1 MHKVSLLKVLN
12 FKAIREGE
20 FKFSDYTPLVG
31 YNNAGKSSILEA
43 LNWIIKPSSI
53 PATSFNNPDQP
64 VSVTVMVNGITDAVL
79 EGLAEVHRDR
89 IAAFIENQ
97 QLEFR
102 RTQDSPG
109 QSVSAIVMQIFD
121 PRNNTGWVSPP
132 TGIPAALNALFP
144 EVILVGAMQNAAD
157 DVGKSTSSSTIGKL
171 IKQIVEPVREQY
183 SAQIIAS
190 LTPISEQLSAR
201 GNNKDQALRDVD
213 ATIESY
219 LAEFFPGMSAKTHI
233 PMPDID
239 DFLKKATIKVSEQRY
254 GDDLEGDAATMG
266 HGAQRSVQ
274 IALINA
280 LAHIRRNDGGNVSR
294 TVLLLLDEPELYL
307 HPQAIAVVRTALKN
321 LSKNGFQVAFTTHTG
336 ELIGLEDCPKTI
348 IVRRTQAN
356 GCAALQKMEDVAHVV
371 ADLTNQADTLFELS
385 NSKEFLFSDQVVL
398 VEGKTETV
406 ILPHLYRACRGKSL
420 LEDRIGII
428 RLNGSGSLKK
438 AYDIL
443 VAMGLRTKIIA
454 DLDCVFKM
462 ARSNGMFGVGD
473 ERFGE
478 IQNILSRMAQDEM
491 LALSED
497 GYPKNS
503 TFCTASEGFEL
514 LAGDDEAA
522 PIIASLINDIRGHN
536 VWIWPGGAIEAHIGI
551 AKTFTAQ
558 RQFVESL
565 NQPGALDGHPNRD
578 TIDEVVGFLNA
589 QE

>member
-1 MHKVSLLKVLN
+1 MHKISILKINN

-53 PATSFNNPDQP
+53 PATSFNNPDLP
-64 VSVTVMVNGITDAVL
+64 VSVTVMVSGIPDAVL

-89 IAAFIENQ
+89 ISTFIENQ
-97 QLEFR
+97 QLQFK
-102 RTQDSPG
+102 RTQSSPG

-121 PRNNTGWVSPP
+121 PRNDTGWVLPP

-144 EVILVGAMQNAAD
+144 EVILVGAMENAAD

-183 SAQIIAS
+183 SAQIINS
-190 LTPISEQLSAR
+190 LAPIAEQLSAR
-201 GNNKDQALRDVD
+201 GNNKDRALRDVD

-219 LAEFFPGMSAKTHI
+219 LREFFPGMSAKTHI

-239 DFLKKATIKVSEQRY
+239 DFLKKATIRVSEQRY

-280 LAHIRRNDGGNVSR
+280 LAHIRRSDGGNISR

-336 ELIGLEDCPKTI
+336 ELIGLEDCAKTL
-348 IVRRTQAN
+348 IVRRTQVS
-356 GCAALQKMEDVAHVV
+356 GCVALQKMEDVAHVV
-371 ADLTNQADTLFELS
+371 ADMTNQADTLFELS

-406 ILPHLYRACRGKSL
+406 ILPHLYRACKGRSL

-443 VAMGLRTKIIA
+443 VAMGLRAKIVA
-454 DLDCVFKM
+454 DLDYIFKM
-462 ARSNGMFGVGD
+462 ARSNGMLGVGD
-473 ERFGE
+473 DRFGD
-478 IQNILSRMAQDEM
+478 IQNILLRMAKDEK
-491 LALSED
+491 LELSED

-503 TFCTASEGFEL
+503 AYCTASEGFEL
-514 LAGDDEAA
+514 LAGDHEAA
-522 PIIASLINDIRGHN
+522 PIVASFVGDMRNQN
-536 VWIWPGGAIEAHIGI
+536 VWIWPRGAIEAHIGI

-558 RQFVESL
+558 RQFVENLS
-565 NQPGALDGHPNRD
+565 QPGALDGHPDLD
-578 TIDEVVGFLNA
+578 TINEVVAFLHA